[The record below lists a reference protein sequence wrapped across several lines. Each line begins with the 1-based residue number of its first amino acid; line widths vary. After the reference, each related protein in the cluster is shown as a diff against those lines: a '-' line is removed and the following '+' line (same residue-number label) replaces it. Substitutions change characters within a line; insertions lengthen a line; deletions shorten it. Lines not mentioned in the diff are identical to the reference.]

1 MEEQREKQK
10 STFVFPSIY
19 IKNSGKTQKQPI
31 NVIIDD
37 LGSLD
42 NRLLVAH
49 FWLAPTGDKRDNST
63 ADTHTVQ
70 MCSFIIFHL
79 TFCQRYS

>member
-1 MEEQREKQK
+1 M
-10 STFVFPSIY
+10 
-19 IKNSGKTQKQPI
+19 
-31 NVIIDD
+31 IIDD

-49 FWLAPTGDKRDNST
+49 FWLAPIGDKRDNST

-79 TFCQRYS
+79 TFC